1 MTYKR
6 LISKI
11 CKQLIQL
18 NIKETKKSIKK
29 WQKTLV
35 DIFQRENA
43 DCQQTH
49 EKALNFINH
58 QQKANQN
65 HNEVSPNLSEWLS
78 SKQTHTHTH
87 THTHTQITNAA
98 VDV

>member
-1 MTYKR
+1 MTDKR

-58 QQKANQN
+58 QQKLK
-65 HNEVSPNLSEWLS
+65 EFITT
-78 SKQTHTHTH
+78 KQALEKC
-87 THTHTQITNAA
+87 QKNSMI
-98 VDV
+98 